1 MKHSVYLIT
10 CKDGRQYCGYTSR
23 SPQTRLSEHLD
34 TARKGKV
41 KTKLYSIL
49 RSHGLK
55 SFEVLGTF
63 EEEAEALIFEIQYI
77 ADNDLRNVGCNT
89 SLGGEGRT
97 LMVEPVI
104 TAGGLT
110 YKIEQRKST
119 KRKRKRGKAWSRKK
133 RRR

>member
-1 MKHSVYLIT
+1 MHYVYLIT
-10 CKDGRQYCGYTSR
+10 CNNGKQYCGYTSR
-23 SPQTRLSEHLD
+23 DPQIRLKEHLEA
-34 TARKGKV
+34 ARKGKV
-41 KTKLYSIL
+41 KTKFYSNL
-49 RSHGLK
+49 KKHGFQ

-63 EEEAEALIFEIQYI
+63 EEEADALQFEIKFI
-77 ADNDLRNVGCNT
+77 SDNDLRNVGCNT

-110 YKIEQRKST
+110 FKIEQRKSNG
-119 KRKRKRGKAWSRKK
+119 RKRKRGKAWNRKK